1 MIVIWSE
8 IHFQNDET
16 QETMHSVSFSSSYKY
31 FHSFWTWY
39 SYYVVLKVIILNDF
53 FSIHLNI
60 GRIFWRWQSDDAQF
74 FLVHDSTRAHDL
86 ACLSNVSHVGVWC
99 VPQHLCGNIILFFL
113 LTSGFLNWLN
123 YQIVLH
129 LIIFPY
135 ILHALHSYINGMSVQ
150 RSFICRYLSL
160 CLWICICALFQF
172 FHFSMFHLVS
182 I

>member
-60 GRIFWRWQSDDAQF
+60 GRIFWRWQSDDAHF
-74 FLVHDSTRAHDL
+74 FLSMIQ
-86 ACLSNVSHVGVWC
+86 
-99 VPQHLCGNIILFFL
+99 P
-113 LTSGFLNWLN
+113 
-123 YQIVLH
+123 VLM
-129 LIIFPY
+129 I
-135 ILHALHSYINGMSVQ
+135 S
-150 RSFICRYLSL
+150 
-160 CLWICICALFQF
+160 
-172 FHFSMFHLVS
+172 LVS
-182 I
+182 RTYHTLVFGVFLSIYVVI